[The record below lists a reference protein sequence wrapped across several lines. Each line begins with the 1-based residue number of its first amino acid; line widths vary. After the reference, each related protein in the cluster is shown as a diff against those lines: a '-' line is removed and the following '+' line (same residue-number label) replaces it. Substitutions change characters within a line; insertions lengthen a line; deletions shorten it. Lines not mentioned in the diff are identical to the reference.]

1 MQDEQ
6 AIINRASRGD
16 TSAFG
21 QLVDHYRDYVFTI
34 AFRIL
39 QKREEAEEAAQD
51 AFVKA
56 WKMLGSFKGTS
67 KFSTWLYSIA
77 NHTAIDHQRK
87 KQLLTESIDKEGS
100 FIQVEDSGALNAQE
114 RLEERERV
122 GSLDK
127 ALSLLHE
134 QDALLI
140 TLFYMHEK
148 SVDEI
153 ATITGLS
160 VSNVKVK
167 MFRARAKLKSV
178 ISNQ

>member
-6 AIINRASRGD
+6 AIVSRASRGD
-16 TSAFG
+16 TNAFAL
-21 QLVDHYRDYVFTI
+21 LVEQYRDYVFTI
-34 AFRIL
+34 AYRIL

-77 NHTAIDHQRK
+77 SNTAIDHQRK
-87 KQLLTESIDKEGS
+87 KHLLTDSLDKEGS
-100 FIQVEDSGALNAQE
+100 FFQPEDKGALNAQE
-114 RLEERERV
+114 HMEERERV
-122 GSLDK
+122 GTLDK
-127 ALSLLHE
+127 ALAQLPEQDSLLV
-134 QDALLI
+134 

-167 MFRARAKLKSV
+167 LFRARAKLRSV
-178 ISNQ
+178 YSEE